1 MKLEASDRLRLVR
14 LFAADIA
21 TPSQIETIDEQMA
34 ASARVLPMRRSVAYS
49 VQPEGG
55 LLRFV
60 ISDERVNRYG
70 DIVRQDGWKLENFR
84 RNPIA
89 LWGHDYD
96 QPIGTWTDIRTEMLD
111 GGKVT
116 TGAVRLASE
125 ASEDIA
131 RIDRLARAD
140 VLRAV
145 SPGFLNLKS
154 RKPANDEERGRLGLG
169 KYGVELLENE
179 LHEISLVSVGAQ
191 PGALKMSVEA
201 GHITAAD
208 AEYIERS
215 SPQTEREI
223 LRTHERDI
231 ALSSTLR
238 ISALEG
244 SIAAR
249 LDAQG
254 AELSEIKRL
263 LMRRVESD
271 AELAAPAYFAALDRE
286 MEAAIRQIAT

>member
-208 AEYIERS
+208 AEYIERVTSRQPTPSTS
-215 SPQTEREI
+215 SDRARRPSARSCARTSEI
-223 LRTHERDI
+223 SRCPR
-231 ALSSTLR
+231 R
-238 ISALEG
+238 CG
-244 SIAAR
+244 SAR
-249 LDAQG
+249 LKARSPRAWTRRAQ
-254 AELSEIKRL
+254 S
-263 LMRRVESD
+263 
-271 AELAAPAYFAALDRE
+271 
-286 MEAAIRQIAT
+286 